1 MSEKQHGQAQHSGRS
16 DAGRRDAGRRDAGRP
31 NAGRPNH
38 RGPGAGLLIGALG
51 VVYGDIGTSP
61 LYTVRAA
68 LAGLPQAGPQQIVG
82 VLSLLFWMLMLVV
95 SLKYVTLML
104 RADNRGEGGTLAL
117 MELAAQGLQ
126 GRRRWV
132 VVVLGL
138 IGACLFYGDSIITPA
153 ISVISAVEGIGVVSH
168 GLDPWIVPIAMVL
181 IIVLF
186 SVQSQGTGAM
196 GRLFG
201 PIMLAWFM
209 VLGVLGAW
217 RIIQEPYI
225 LHALN
230 PLQALQ
236 FAAHAPWTTFILL
249 GALVLALTGAETLYA
264 DMGHFGRSTIRRAWF
279 AMVLPS
285 LVLCY
290 FGQGA
295 LLLAD
300 PSAAR
305 NPFFL
310 LAPEWA
316 LWPLVVLATAATVI
330 ASQAVISGCFSVTRQ
345 AIQLGFWPRMN
356 ILHTSAHEEGQIY
369 LPRVNIAMCLAVLA
383 LIAAAGSSQALA
395 GAYGFAVTGT
405 MLMTSLLA
413 FKVLPARTRGLTRIF
428 LLALLVL
435 FLCFDILLFSSNVMK
450 SASGGWVPLLVAI
463 CLFTLMLTW
472 KQGRQ
477 RVHDT
482 LAAGQ
487 PPLREFIRDLEQY
500 PPTRTPGTAV
510 FMSTIVDLA
519 PPALLHNL
527 KHNKV
532 LHEQVVFLTVHSASV
547 PYVSFDERYRLHRLG
562 RGAWQVVAQWG
573 FKQEPN
579 VPQLLEQIGQ
589 EHPEI
594 NLEPMQTSYFLS
606 RQSIIVVRR
615 MPWYLRWRRSLFAF
629 MARNA
634 SGSTRFFKIP
644 PNRVVEMGM
653 QIEL

>member
-1 MSEKQHGQAQHSGRS
+1 MSVS
-16 DAGRRDAGRRDAGRP
+16 AGTQAGRP
-31 NAGRPNH
+31 
-38 RGPGAGLLIGALG
+38 GAALLIGALG

-61 LYTVRAA
+61 LYTIRAA
-68 LAGLPQAGPQQIVG
+68 LSGLPEAHHEHILG
-82 VLSLLFWMLMLVV
+82 VLSLLFWMLMFVV
-95 SLKYVTLML
+95 SLKYVTMIL

-117 MELAAQGLQ
+117 MELAVRGLE
-126 GRRRWV
+126 GRRRWAM
-132 VVVLGL
+132 VVLGL

-168 GLDPWIVPIAMVL
+168 TLDDWVVPVAMALIVC
-181 IIVLF
+181 LF
-186 SVQSQGTGAM
+186 AIQSHGTGAM
-196 GRLFG
+196 GKLFG
-201 PIMLAWFM
+201 PIMLLWFL
-209 VLGVLGAW
+209 VLGVLGGW
-217 RIIQEPYI
+217 RIVQTPQI

-230 PLQALQ
+230 PWWAVS
-236 FAAHAPWTTFILL
+236 FVAEAPWSTFILL

-264 DMGHFGRSTIRRAWF
+264 DMGHFGRSAIRRAWF
-279 AMVLPS
+279 GMVLPS

-300 PSAAR
+300 PAAIK

-330 ASQAVISGCFSVTRQ
+330 ASQAVISGSFSVTRQ

-356 ILHTSAHEEGQIY
+356 IMHTSAREEGQIY

-383 LIAAAGSSQALA
+383 LIAVAGSSQALA

-413 FKVLPARTRGLTRIF
+413 FRVLPGRSRGMRRTLW
-428 LLALLVL
+428 LVLLVL
-435 FLCFDILLFSSNVMK
+435 FLAFDVLLFTSNTLK
-450 SASGGWVPLLVAI
+450 IGDGGWVPLVVAT
-463 CLFTLMLTW
+463 CLFTLMVTW

-477 RVHDT
+477 RIHDT
-482 LAAGQ
+482 LAGDQ
-487 PPLREFIRDLEQY
+487 PPLREFMQGIEQY
-500 PPTRTPGTAV
+500 PPTRVAGTAV
-510 FMSTIVDLA
+510 FMSMIVDTV

-532 LHEQVVFLTVHSASV
+532 LHEQVVFLTVHSAGI
-547 PYVSFDERYRLHRLG
+547 PYVSFSERYRLERLS
-562 RGAWQVVAQWG
+562 RSSWQVVARWG

-579 VPQLLEQIGQ
+579 VPQLLEQIAHENPQ
-589 EHPEI
+589 LD
-594 NLEPMQTSYFLS
+594 LEPMQTSYYLS
-606 RQSIIVVRR
+606 RQTIIVVRKL
-615 MPWYLRWRRSLFAF
+615 PLHLRWRRSLFAF

-634 SGSTRFFKIP
+634 SRSTRFFKIP

-653 QIEL
+653 QMEL